1 MGPFFVLGD
10 LLGMDGWVVQRLWMA
25 LVLCAAF
32 TGAAL
37 LAKAMGVRSDAAA
50 LIAAFA
56 YATSPRILSTIGPAS
71 IEAWPSAL
79 APWVLLP
86 LVSGAQRAPPRRG
99 APLAGLAVASGG
111 GVNRTAVRRVGTEGY
126 T

>member
-56 YATSPRILSTIGPAS
+56 YATSPRLPSTIGPAS
-71 IEAWPSAL
+71 IEAWRSSL
-79 APWVLLP
+79 APWVLFP
-86 LVSGAQRAPPRRG
+86 PVTGARRGSPRR
-99 APLAGLAVASGG
+99 AAALARLAVAIEVGRATCRESGG
-111 GVNRTAVRRVGTEGY
+111 PDV
-126 T
+126 

>member
-79 APWVLLP
+79 GSEEHTSELQSLMR
-86 LVSGAQRAPPRRG
+86 LSY
-99 APLAGLAVASGG
+99 AVFFL
-111 GVNRTAVRRVGTEGY
+111 
-126 T
+126 